1 MDVPVFDTVAK
12 YLKYNYERWGDKKV
26 AMRVKDR
33 GIWQSYTWED
43 YYEKVKYFSL
53 GLMSLGL
60 ERGDKVAILG
70 ENKPEWYWAE
80 LAAGTAGAVVTGIFV
95 DCLPTEVKF
104 YVENS
109 ESKFVIAHD
118 QEQIDK
124 FLIPY
129 KDREGNEHPPLKD
142 ELTLLKKVI
151 FWDSKGILGFEGTPI
166 GDYADPILMSFD
178 QVIELGKEYEKTRP
192 GLFEENIEKTS
203 GDDIA
208 LFMYTSG
215 TTGLPKAAMLRN
227 RVSQLTNRAWNSVD
241 KWRADEQYVSFLPPA
256 WVTEQGLG
264 VGANLLT
271 GMEINFP
278 EEPETVLENIREIG
292 PGILF
297 WGPANWESVS
307 RLIQAK
313 ILDTAPLRR
322 FLYHVFLPVGY
333 KVGDLRVA
341 GKKVN
346 WFWQALY
353 SIANLT
359 VFRQLKDKVGLSKIR
374 IAYSAGSAISPDI
387 FRYFQALGVK
397 LKQLYGSTEMGLVTI
412 HPDDDVRPET
422 CGPLMPGYECRLS
435 EDGEIMVRSEML
447 FAGYYKKPEATKE
460 KYLGDWYLS
469 GDFGH
474 IEEHGHLICI
484 DRMDHL
490 KELSGGRKFSPQ
502 FAEIRLRFSPYIKG
516 ALIVGSEDKD
526 FVTAVINVDIDN
538 VGRWAEARRIPYTTF
553 TDLSQKPEVIGLVTG
568 EIRKVNRHLPEWT
581 RIKKFVNLH
590 KEFDADDAELTRT
603 RKLRR
608 DFIEE
613 RYGYLID
620 ALYGDKDELKVEA
633 SITYR
638 DGRTGTMMTSIKVNA
653 VE

>member
-1 MDVPVFDTVAK
+1 VAVPVFDTAAK
-12 YLKYNYERWGDKKV
+12 YLKYNYEKWGDRKV
-26 AMRVKDR
+26 ALRVKDR
-33 GIWQSYTWED
+33 GIWQSYTWKD
-43 YYEKVKYFSL
+43 YYEKVKYLSL
-53 GLMSLGL
+53 GLIRLGL
-60 ERGDKVAILG
+60 EWGDKVAILG
-70 ENKPEWYWAE
+70 ENKPEWYCAE
-80 LAAGTAGAVVTGIFV
+80 LAAGAAGATVTGIFV

-109 ESKFVIAHD
+109 ESTFVIAHD
-118 QEQIDK
+118 QEQVDK
-124 FLIPY
+124 FLTPY

-142 ELTLLKKVI
+142 ELPLLKKVI
-151 FWDSKGILGFEGTPI
+151 FWDPKGILGFEGTPI

-178 QVIELGKEYEKTRP
+178 QVIELGKDYDKTHP

-203 GDDIA
+203 GDDIG

-215 TTGLPKAAMLRN
+215 TTGVPKAAMLRN
-227 RVSQLTNRAWNSVD
+227 KTSQLISRAWNSVD
-241 KWRADEQYVSFLPPA
+241 KWRPDEQYVSFLPPA
-256 WVTEQGLG
+256 WVTEQALG

-313 ILDTAPLRR
+313 IIDTAVVRR
-322 FLYHVFLPVGY
+322 FLYHLFLPVGY
-333 KVGDLRVA
+333 KVADLRIA
-341 GKKVN
+341 GESVN
-346 WFWQALY
+346 WLWRALY
-353 SIANLT
+353 AIADLV
-359 VFRQLKDKVGLSKIR
+359 VFRQLKDKVGLLKVR

-397 LKQLYGSTEMGLVTI
+397 LKQLYGGTEIGLVTI

-422 CGPLMPGYECRLS
+422 CGPLMPGYECRLAD
-435 EDGEIMVRSEML
+435 DGEILLRSEML

-460 KYLGDWYLS
+460 KYLGDWYAS

-474 IEEHGHLICI
+474 IEEHGHLICL

-490 KELSGGRKFSPQ
+490 KELRGGRKFSPQ
-502 FAEIRLRFSPYIKG
+502 FAEVRLRFSPYIKG
-516 ALIVGSEDKD
+516 ALIVGGEDKD
-526 FVTAVINVDIDN
+526 FVTAIINIDLDN
-538 VGRWAEARRIPYTTF
+538 MGRWAEARRIPYTTF
-553 TDLSQKPEVIGLVTG
+553 TDLSQKPEVIDMIKG
-568 EIRKVNRHLPEWT
+568 EIVRVNRHLPEWT
-581 RIKKFVNLH
+581 RIKRFVNLH

-620 ALYGDKDELKVEA
+620 ALYGDKEDLKVEA
-633 SITYR
+633 AITYR
-638 DGRTGTMMTSIKVNA
+638 DGRTGTMITSIKVNP